1 MTKKYII
8 YFCTL
13 FNLGFIS
20 SMPGTL
26 GSLVA
31 IPFGYLILKY
41 HGIWILIFTVI
52 TLIIISFFLISK
64 YLQINKTNDPQEVII
79 DEFVG
84 QLVALIFI
92 SDHIIDLFTCFFL
105 FRLFDILKIFPVNKA
120 EKIPGAVGVIADD
133 IVAGLMAGTILIIFN
148 VLV

>member
-1 MTKKYII
+1 MTKKYTI

-31 IPFGYLILKY
+31 IPFGYIVLKNY
-41 HGIWILIFTVI
+41 GIWTLIFTTI
-52 TLIIISFFLISK
+52 ILIIVSFILISK
-64 YLQINKTNDPQEVII
+64 YLQTNETNDPQEVII
-79 DEFVG
+79 DEFIG
-84 QLVALIFI
+84 QLIALIFI
-92 SDHIIDLFTCFFL
+92 SDNIIDLFICFFL

-120 EKIPGAVGVIADD
+120 EKIPGAFGVMADD
-133 IVAGLMAGTILIIFN
+133 IVAGLMAGTILITFNIFG
-148 VLV
+148 

>member
-1 MTKKYII
+1 MTKYTI

-41 HGIWILIFTVI
+41 HGIWLLIFTVI

-64 YLQINKTNDPQEVII
+64 YLQMNENNDPQEIII

-84 QLVALIFI
+84 QLIALIFI
-92 SDHIIDLFTCFFL
+92 SNH
-105 FRLFDILKIFPVNKA
+105 
-120 EKIPGAVGVIADD
+120 
-133 IVAGLMAGTILIIFN
+133 
-148 VLV
+148 

>member
-1 MTKKYII
+1 
-8 YFCTL
+8 
-13 FNLGFIS
+13 
-20 SMPGTL
+20 MPGTL

-41 HGIWILIFTVI
+41 HGIWLLIFTVI

-64 YLQINKTNDPQEVII
+64 YLQMNENNDPQEIII

-84 QLVALIFI
+84 QLIALIFI
-92 SDHIIDLFTCFFL
+92 SDQIIDLFACFFL

-120 EKIPGAVGVIADD
+120 EKIPGAIGVIADD

-148 VLV
+148 ILG

>member
-1 MTKKYII
+1 MTKYTI

-20 SMPGTL
+20 LMPGTL

-41 HGIWILIFTVI
+41 HGIWLLIFTVI

-64 YLQINKTNDPQEVII
+64 YLQMNENNDPQEIII

-84 QLVALIFI
+84 QLIALIFI
-92 SDHIIDLFTCFFL
+92 SDQIIDLFACFFL

-120 EKIPGAVGVIADD
+120 EKIPGAIGVIADD

-148 VLV
+148 ILG